1 MTDDPTLPGASGHS
15 HYFSE
20 SPDTASQ
27 PTEFVI
33 SSPAGDLALTTNS
46 GVFSRH
52 GLDKGTAVLLDSMK
66 KRDIPTPSPGS
77 FLADIGCGSG
87 ALALV
92 LATRFP
98 QCTIVAVDINARARE
113 LCATNAARNG
123 LTNVVVQAPEDVDHQ
138 QEFECIWSNPPIR
151 VGKSALHDILRT
163 WMQRL
168 SPTGRAYLVVSKN
181 LGADSLSD
189 WLTTEG
195 YPTTKLA
202 SSKGFRVLEVRRA
215 I

>member
-1 MTDDPTLPGASGHS
+1 MTDDPTPPDARGHN

-20 SPDTASQ
+20 SPATPSQ

-33 SSPAGDLALTTNS
+33 SSPAGDLVVTTDS

-66 KRDIPTPSPGS
+66 KRDIPTPAPGS

-92 LATRFP
+92 LAARFP
-98 QCTIVAVDINARARE
+98 QCTVIAIDINERARE
-113 LCATNAARNG
+113 LCAANAARNG
-123 LTNVVVQAPEDVDHQ
+123 LTNVVVAAPDDAAGQ

-195 YPTTKLA
+195 FPATKLA
-202 SSKGFRVLEVRRA
+202 SSKGFRVLEVRRSL
-215 I
+215 

>member
-1 MTDDPTLPGASGHS
+1 MTDDPSPATGGRHN
-15 HYFSE
+15 HYFTE
-20 SPDTASQ
+20 SPLAASDQ
-27 PTEFVI
+27 TEFVV
-33 SSPAGDLALTTNS
+33 SSSVGELVLTTDS

-52 GLDKGTAVLLDSMK
+52 GLDKGTAVLLDAMR
-66 KRDIPTPSPGS
+66 KRELPAPPHGS

-92 LATRFP
+92 LAARFP
-98 QCTIVAVDINARARE
+98 QCTVVAIDVNERARQ
-113 LCATNAARNG
+113 LCAANAARNG
-123 LTNVVVQAPEDVDHQ
+123 LTNVVVAAPDDVEPQ
-138 QEFECIWSNPPIR
+138 QVFEYIWSNPPIR

-168 SPTGRAYLVVSKN
+168 SSTGRAYLVVGKN

-189 WLTTEG
+189 WLSTEG

-215 I
+215 D